1 MPFGETMTLGNWIT
15 IFVLGIGG
23 LGFVYTMRGQLTSL
37 SERMLGMEVEL
48 KKLVDVLVQ
57 QGRHDER
64 MNAMDSRIQS
74 QGERLDALINR
85 FNKVRNGDA

>member
-15 IFVLGIGG
+15 IIVLGIGG
-23 LGFVYTMRGQLTSL
+23 LGFVYTMRGQLTAL
-37 SERMLGMEVEL
+37 SERMLGMETEL
-48 KKLVDVLVQ
+48 KKLLDVLIQ

-74 QGERLDALINR
+74 QGEWLDMLANR